1 MAALALSA
9 SAQAFKDVPRDWKW
23 LDSKE
28 VIFTYDGTFADS
40 SAFVVEAK
48 TGKTRT
54 GVSAPAKYAEFP
66 VQPEGAVNLTYSP
79 DSTKLAF
86 TRNNDLYVVDIASG
100 KEQRLTFDGTELILN
115 GYASWV
121 YFEEILGR
129 PSRYKAFWWSP
140 DSKKI
145 GFYKFDNTQVPL
157 FPIYSAFAKNYAGD
171 PSHPTAAPAM
181 SQSPKVTNLGIGG
194 SLSETRYPKCGQ
206 TNPEVKIGIV
216 DISDLGLEA
225 NVKSD
230 GSYRF
235 EPQIVWADFDP
246 TVDQYF
252 GIPFWGADS
261 QEFFIARMPRLQNT
275 LDLYSVNVKD
285 GSKTHIYNETY
296 KTWIDWMDQVE
307 FTEKGLYMVR
317 NFETGWQQIYFLSYD
332 GKEFRRLTDG
342 TNWTVSILK
351 VDEAKG
357 DVYFTAKRDATV
369 RQAVYKVD
377 SKGVITAL
385 TDPAYNAAGVKF
397 SPDGKYFVASY
408 SNVTTPTK
416 VAVFQTSGG
425 GVVSA
430 GHCGNIAEANLR
442 GPVEQKL
449 RKGVYG
455 LKGMVVADAATSG
468 YDPADYALG
477 QLVHMTTPDGF
488 TLPGMIVYP
497 KNFDP
502 AKKYPVHVDIYGGPD
517 TPVVR
522 DRWTTPAEA
531 NQWWSEN
538 GIIQIWVD
546 PRAGGHNGREG
557 LDMIYRQLTVNEV
570 KDFIAWAGW
579 LKSQPYVIADKIG
592 VEGFSFGGTMTSML
606 LMQAPDSFHYGVAG
620 GGVYDWALYDTH
632 YTERYMDTPQNNPEG
647 YKISRALEYVAG
659 YPAVYGA
666 AGAAASAGGSGSAAA
681 GGSASAAAA
690 SLPAAGGSVAGGA
703 DAGGAASSSVGGSGS
718 AAAGG
723 AAASSVGGSGSA
735 AAGGSSAPAAGPAVD
750 PVMLKIT
757 HGTGDDNVHH
767 QNTLLLIDA
776 LQKAGKKFDFMIY
789 PDGMHGYRGY
799 QGTHFLNANREFWL
813 RHLLSK

>member
-1 MAALALSA
+1 MVCLAVVMALTAGAKE
-9 SAQAFKDVPRDWKW
+9 FERVPVAWKW

-54 GVSAPAKYAEFP
+54 GVSAPAKYSEFP
-66 VQPEGAVNLTYSP
+66 VKPEGAVNLTYSP

-100 KEQRLTFDGTELILN
+100 KEQRLTFDGTDLILN

-129 PSRYKAFWWSP
+129 PSKYKAFWWSP
-140 DSKKI
+140 DSRKI
-145 GFYKFDNTQVPL
+145 GFYRFDNTNVPL
-157 FPIYSAFAKNYAGD
+157 FPIYSAFAKDYSGD

-206 TNPEVKIGIV
+206 TNPEVRIGIV
-216 DISDLGLEA
+216 EVPAFESETVK
-225 NVKSD
+225 VKSD
-230 GSYRF
+230 GSYLLQ
-235 EPQIVWADFDP
+235 PDIVWADFDP
-246 TVDQYF
+246 TIDQYF

-275 LDLYSVNVKD
+275 LDLYSVSVKD
-285 GSKTHIYNETY
+285 GSKKHIYNETY

-307 FTEKGLYMVR
+307 FTSKGLYMVR

-332 GKEFRRLTDG
+332 GKEFRRLTEG
-342 TNWTVSILK
+342 TNWTVSILR
-351 VDEAKG
+351 VDESKG
-357 DVYFTAKRDATV
+357 DVYFTAKRDASV

-377 SKGVITAL
+377 SKGVITSL
-385 TDPAYNAAGVKF
+385 TDPAYNAVGVKF

-425 GVVSA
+425 IVSA
-430 GHCGNIAEANLR
+430 GHAGDIAEANLR
-442 GPVEQKL
+442 GPVMQKL
-449 RKGVYG
+449 RKGTYG
-455 LKGMVVADAATSG
+455 LKGMVVADAATAD
-468 YDPADYALG
+468 YNPADYALG

-488 TLPGMIVYP
+488 VLPGMMVYP
-497 KNFDP
+497 KDFNP
-502 AKKYPVHVDIYGGPD
+502 SKKYPVHVDIYGGPD

-522 DRWTTPAEA
+522 DRWTTPSKSS
-531 NQWWSEN
+531 QWWSDN

-546 PRAGGHNGREG
+546 PRAGGHNGRAG

-570 KDFIAWAGW
+570 KDFIAWADW
-579 LKSQPYVIADKIG
+579 LKALPYVDGDKIG

-606 LMQAPDSFHYGVAG
+606 LMQAPESFHYGIAG

-647 YKISRALEYVAG
+647 YKVSRVLEYVAG
-659 YPAVYGA
+659 YPTTYQQAQ
-666 AGAAASAGGSGSAAA
+666 
-681 GGSASAAAA
+681 
-690 SLPAAGGSVAGGA
+690 
-703 DAGGAASSSVGGSGS
+703 
-718 AAAGG
+718 
-723 AAASSVGGSGSA
+723 
-735 AAGGSSAPAAGPAVD
+735 SSAVES
-750 PVMLKIT
+750 VMLKIT

-767 QNTLLLIDA
+767 QNTLLLVDA
-776 LQKAGKKFDFMIY
+776 LQKEGRKFDFMIY

-799 QGTHFLNANREFWL
+799 QGDHFQNANREFWL
-813 RHLLSK
+813 RYLLAK

>member
-1 MAALALSA
+1 MKKIFLLVCLAVVMALTAGA
-9 SAQAFKDVPRDWKW
+9 KDFERVPVAWKW

-28 VIFTYDGTFADS
+28 AIFSYDGTFADS
-40 SAFVVEAK
+40 CAFAVEVR
-48 TGKTRT
+48 TGRTRT
-54 GVSAPAKYAEFP
+54 GVSAPAKYSAFP

-100 KEQRLTFDGTELILN
+100 NEQRLTFDGTDLILN

-129 PSRYKAFWWSP
+129 PSKYKAFWWSP
-140 DSKKI
+140 DSRKI
-145 GFYKFDNTQVPL
+145 GFYRFDNTNVPL
-157 FPIYSAFAKNYAGD
+157 FPIYSAFAKDYSGD

-206 TNPEVKIGIV
+206 TNPEVRIGIV
-216 DISDLGLEA
+216 EVPSFEPGVR
-225 NVKSD
+225 VKSD
-230 GSYRF
+230 GSYLIQ
-235 EPQIVWADFDP
+235 PDIVWADFDP

-252 GIPFWGADS
+252 GIPFWGPDS
-261 QEFFIARMPRLQNT
+261 EEFFIARMPRLQNT
-275 LDLYSVNVKD
+275 LDLYSVSVKD
-285 GSKTHIYNETY
+285 GSKKHIYHETY
-296 KTWIDWMDQVE
+296 RTWIDWMDQVV
-307 FTEKGLYMVR
+307 FTDKGLYMVR

-342 TNWTVSILK
+342 TNWTVSVLR
-351 VDEAKG
+351 VDEKKG
-357 DVYFTAKRDATV
+357 EVFFTAKRDASV

-385 TDPAYNAAGVKF
+385 TDPAYNAVGVQF
-397 SPDGKYFVASY
+397 SPDGRYFIASY

-416 VAVFQTSGG
+416 VAVFQTSEGG
-425 GVVSA
+425 MVSK
-430 GHCGNIAEANLR
+430 GHGGDIAEANLR
-442 GPVEQKL
+442 GPVMQKL

-455 LKGMVVADAATSG
+455 LKGMVVADAATPDYNPS
-468 YDPADYALG
+468 DYALG
-477 QLVHMTTPDGF
+477 KLVHMTTPDGF
-488 TLPGMIVYP
+488 VLPGMMVYP
-497 KNFDP
+497 KDFDP
-502 AKKYPVHVDIYGGPD
+502 ARKYPVHVDIYGGPD

-522 DRWTTPAEA
+522 DRWTAPTPAS
-531 NQWWSEN
+531 QWWSEN

-546 PRAGGHNGREG
+546 PRAGGHNGRAG

-570 KDFIAWAGW
+570 KDFIAWADW
-579 LKSQPYVIADKIG
+579 LKALPYVDGDKIG

-606 LMQAPDSFHYGVAG
+606 LMQAPDRFHYGIAG

-632 YTERYMDTPQNNPEG
+632 YTERYMDTPQNNPDG
-647 YKISRALEYVAG
+647 YKISRALEYVQD
-659 YPAVYGA
+659 YPAGFECNCIRTA
-666 AGAAASAGGSGSAAA
+666 AGADM
-681 GGSASAAAA
+681 
-690 SLPAAGGSVAGGA
+690 PVE
-703 DAGGAASSSVGGSGS
+703 
-718 AAAGG
+718 
-723 AAASSVGGSGSA
+723 
-735 AAGGSSAPAAGPAVD
+735 

-767 QNTLLLIDA
+767 QNTLLFIDA

-799 QGTHFLNANREFWL
+799 QGDHFLNANRQFWL
-813 RHLLSK
+813 RYLLR